1 MPIGKTPGRTGR
13 TTKNTRT
20 SDAFGVIST
29 GEEVVLK
36 LPVPPSAN
44 RYWRNFNGR
53 TVVSAEASAY
63 KSEVGWLCAQVQP
76 FTGDVAVSV
85 TVYRE
90 RKAGDLDNYLKV
102 LLDALKGILYPDDKA
117 VVEIQAYREDDK
129 NDPRVMVTAWS
140 KELST

>member
-1 MPIGKTPGRTGR
+1 MPTKRTRPMMGA
-13 TTKNTRT
+13 TTKNIKT
-20 SDAFGVIST
+20 SDEFGVIST
-29 GEEVVLK
+29 GDEVVLK

-44 RYWRNFNGR
+44 RYWRTYNGR
-53 TVVSAEASAY
+53 VTVSAEASAY
-63 KSEVGWLCAQVQP
+63 KSEVGWLCSQVQP
-76 FTGDVAVSV
+76 LAGDVAVSV

-129 NDPRVMVTAWS
+129 DDPRVMVTAWR